1 MKILIT
7 GADGFAAARIIA
19 AWKDRHEITG
29 TGRAQ
34 LDFTNKEECLRVI
47 GQVRPQI
54 VIHCGAVSDVGACD
68 KDPGQSY
75 LVNVTGAENIALACR
90 ETGARMIFFSSDQV
104 YFGNDVQEP
113 HREDELLTPCRI
125 YGKQKQEAEQRCL
138 TAQPDT
144 VVLRMS
150 WMFDNKKLSPREHD
164 TLITSVRQ
172 AVSEKRR
179 ITYPIHDY
187 RSITYVGE
195 MIRHLETALTLP
207 PGIYNFGSPNDLST
221 YHIVRELL
229 SFQGTDE
236 ALLVPNKEAFA
247 ASPRNLRMAQEK
259 LLRHGICFSDTLQ
272 TLKNCLQQDN
282 MKPRSPSGRC
292 TSKHPDKLIHL

>member
-19 AWKDRHEITG
+19 AWKDRHEITR

-47 GQVRPQI
+47 GQVRPEI

-68 KDPGQSY
+68 KDPERSY

-113 HREDELLTPCRI
+113 HREDEPLTPCRI

-144 VVLRMS
+144 VALRMS

-179 ITYPIHDY
+179 ITYPIHDF

-195 MIRHLETALTLP
+195 MIRHLETALALP

-229 SFQGTDE
+229 RLQGSDE
-236 ALLVPNKEAFA
+236 TLLIPNKEAFA
-247 ASPRNLRMAQEK
+247 ANPRNLRMNQEK
-259 LLRHGICFSDTLQ
+259 LLRHGICFADTLQ

-282 MKPRSPSGRC
+282 MKP
-292 TSKHPDKLIHL
+292 